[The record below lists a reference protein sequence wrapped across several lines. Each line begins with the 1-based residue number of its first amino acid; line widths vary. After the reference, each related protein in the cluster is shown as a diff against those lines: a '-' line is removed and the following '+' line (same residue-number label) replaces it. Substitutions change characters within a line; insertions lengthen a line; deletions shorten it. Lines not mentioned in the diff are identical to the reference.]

1 MHTKVTL
8 SAAFACATRL
18 GIRKL
23 LALAWAL
30 LIGTHAWAATEFL
43 PPEQAFVASASATPD
58 GVAWSW
64 QIAPGYHL
72 YRDKL
77 SIQPESGP
85 LDWPSKLALPP
96 SLAKF
101 DANFGKEVQMYE
113 GTLTVPV
120 QTAKG
125 AAEVFVRTRWQGCA
139 DAGLCYPPAEQ
150 LWRVRLKAFGASA
163 DDISAVDE
171 LPAGVQAWV
180 AAPTALAASVAP
192 APAAPQA
199 GGADDKFTRF
209 LSGGNLLTTL
219 AAFALAGF
227 LLSLTPCV
235 LPMIPILSSIIVGQ
249 AQPVSRRRGVTLAA
263 SYTVGMAVVYAAF
276 GVAAGLAGEGLAAA
290 LQNAWVLGGF
300 AFMLVLF
307 SLSMFGWYELQ
318 MPSFIQNS
326 ASGWSNRFSG
336 GSLGSVFCMGGVSA
350 LVCGPC
356 VAAPLAGALVY
367 ISQTGDVWLGG
378 TALFVMALSMGG
390 PLLLVGASAGHL
402 LPKAGN
408 WMVKVKQVFG
418 MMLLGVAI
426 WMVSPVLSIQLHML
440 AWGLWLLLAAIGL
453 GAFGHAHAPQPLVAR
468 WVGVVALAL
477 GAMELVGAAS
487 AGQSVLQP
495 LSHFKGSAA
504 AGAVAAQERGLQFE
518 RIDSAAALDAA
529 VADAARQGQRVMLDF
544 YADWCVACKEFEL
557 NTFSNDRV
565 IQQLKGVRLLQADVT
580 LNTPADKELL
590 KRFALFGPPGIV
602 FYGPT
607 GTVSGKVVGYEPADE
622 FLTSLGRVWP
632 TTTLAMQ

>member
-1 MHTKVTL
+1 MFHRPL
-8 SAAFACATRL
+8 PSLWFALRS
-18 GIRKL
+18 L
-23 LALAWAL
+23 LALWTAL
-30 LIGTHAWAATEFL
+30 TMAAQAWAAEDFL
-43 PPEQAFVASASATPD
+43 PPEQAFAVSASTTPN
-58 GVAWSW
+58 GMSW
-64 QIAPGYHL
+64 TWDIAPGYHL

-77 SIQPESGP
+77 SLQPESGP
-85 LDWPSKLALPP
+85 MDWPATLALPP
-96 SLAKF
+96 ATAKF
-101 DANFGKEVQMYE
+101 DSNLGKEVQMYE
-113 GTLTVPV
+113 GRLVVPV
-120 QTAKG
+120 QAKSG
-125 AAEVFVRTRWQGCA
+125 SPEVFVRTRWQGCA
-139 DAGLCYPPAEQ
+139 DAGLCYPPADQ
-150 LWRVRLKAFGASA
+150 LWRVRLRAWGASA

-171 LPAGVQAWV
+171 LPAGTTPWV
-180 AAPTALAASVAP
+180 AS
-192 APAAPQA
+192 A
-199 GGADDKFTRF
+199 GGADDQFTRF

-249 AQPVSRRRGVTLAA
+249 AQPVSRRRGLALAA
-263 SYTVGMAVVYAAF
+263 SYTVGMAVVYSAF

-300 AFMLVLF
+300 ALMLALF

-378 TALFVMALSMGG
+378 SALFVMALSMGG

-408 WMVKVKQVFG
+408 WMIKVKQVFG

-426 WMVSPVLSIQLHML
+426 WMVSPVLSTPVHML
-440 AWGLWLLLAAIGL
+440 AWALWLLLAALGL
-453 GAFGHAHAPQPLVAR
+453 GAFGHAPGSPTPQPLLTR

-477 GAMELVGAAS
+477 GTLELVGAAS

-495 LSHFKGSAA
+495 LAHLKG
-504 AGAVAAQERGLQFE
+504 GAVASGGAASVQGLQFE
-518 RIDSAAALDAA
+518 RVNSTAALDAA
-529 VADAARQGQRVMLDF
+529 VAQAAAQGQRVMLDF
-544 YADWCVACKEFEL
+544 YADWCVACKEFEH
-557 NTFSNDRV
+557 NTFNHTQVVER
-565 IQQLKGVRLLQADVT
+565 LKGVRLLQADVT
-580 LNTPADKELL
+580 RNTPDDKALL

-602 FYGPT
+602 FFDAAAIP
-607 GTVSGKVVGYEPADE
+607 SGKVVGYEAADD
-622 FLTSLGRVWP
+622 FLRSLDRVWSV
-632 TTTLAMQ
+632 ARK

>member
-1 MHTKVTL
+1 MNRHFLPPRPVV
-8 SAAFACATRL
+8 SHW
-18 GIRKL
+18 L
-23 LALAWAL
+23 LAFLFTVLAWSQ
-30 LIGTHAWAATEFL
+30 AWASDTFL
-43 PPEQAFVASASATPD
+43 PPEEAFVATAAPTPT

-64 QIAPGYHL
+64 RIAPGYHL
-72 YRDKL
+72 YRDSL
-77 SIQPESGP
+77 SLQPESGRVA
-85 LDWPSKLALPP
+85 WPQPLALPP
-96 SLAKF
+96 GIETF
-101 DANFGKEVQMYE
+101 DANKGKTVQMYE

-120 QTAKG
+120 AATAQDP
-125 AAEVFVRTRWQGCA
+125 EVFVRTRWQGCA

-150 LWRVRLKAFGASA
+150 LWRVRLKAWGATA
-163 DDISAVDE
+163 DDITPVDA
-171 LPAGVQAWV
+171 LPPGAQPH
-180 AAPTALAASVAP
+180 APLATATPV
-192 APAAPQA
+192 
-199 GGADDKFTRF
+199 GGADDQFTRF

-249 AQPVSRRRGVTLAA
+249 AQPVSRRRGLALAA
-263 SYTVGMAVVYAAF
+263 SYTVGMAVVYSAF

-300 AFMLVLF
+300 ALLLAGFA
-307 SLSMFGWYELQ
+307 LSMFGWYELQ
-318 MPSFIQNS
+318 MPSFIQNK

-378 TALFVMALSMGG
+378 SALFVMALSMGG

-408 WMVKVKQVFG
+408 WMEKVKQVFG

-426 WMVSPVLSIQLHML
+426 WMVSPVISVQMHML
-440 AWGLWLLLAAIGL
+440 AWALWLLLAALGL
-453 GAFGHAHAPQPLVAR
+453 GALGHGHHDHATKRPPLVAR

-477 GAMELVGAAS
+477 GTLELVGAAS

-495 LSHFKGSAA
+495 LAHLKGSA
-504 AGAVAAQERGLQFE
+504 VASATPTAPSGLVFE
-518 RIDSAAALDAA
+518 RVDSSAALDAA
-529 VADAARQGQRVMLDF
+529 VAQAAAQGQRVMLDF
-544 YADWCVACKEFEL
+544 YADWCVACKEFEH
-557 NTFSNDRV
+557 NTFSDGRV
-565 IQQLKGVRLLQADVT
+565 VQQLAGVRLLQADVT
-580 LNTPADKELL
+580 RNTADDKQLL

-602 FYGPT
+602 FFDPA
-607 GTVSGKVVGYEPADE
+607 GTPSGKVVGYEPAPAFID
-622 FLTSLGRVWP
+622 SVRRVWP
-632 TTTLAMQ
+632 DTAPREVASR

>member
-1 MHTKVTL
+1 MLQRIVSTL
-8 SAAFACATRL
+8 SLALRGLIAFCIAFAA
-18 GIRKL
+18 GVP
-23 LALAWAL
+23 AWA
-30 LIGTHAWAATEFL
+30 GDAFL
-43 PPEQAFVASASATPD
+43 APEQAFAVSATATAQ
-58 GVAWSW
+58 GMSWTW

-77 SIQPESGP
+77 ALQPESGAV
-85 LDWPSKLALPP
+85 DWPSTLVLPP
-96 SLAKF
+96 SITKF
-101 DANFGKEVQMYE
+101 DSNLGKDVQMYE
-113 GTLTVPV
+113 GRLVVAV
-120 QTAKG
+120 Q
-125 AAEVFVRTRWQGCA
+125 AASGSPEVFVRTRWQGCA

-150 LWRVRLKAFGASA
+150 LWRVRLQAWGASA

-171 LPAGVQAWV
+171 LPAGSPPWAASAQTATPSV
-180 AAPTALAASVAP
+180 AATAATTASAA
-192 APAAPQA
+192 QA
-199 GGADDKFTRF
+199 GGADDQFTRF

-249 AQPVSRRRGVTLAA
+249 AQPVSRRRGLALA
-263 SYTVGMAVVYAAF
+263 GSYTVGMAVVYSAF

-300 AFMLVLF
+300 ALMLVVF

-378 TALFVMALSMGG
+378 AALFVMALCMGG

-426 WMVSPVLSIQLHML
+426 WMVSPVLSAPLHML
-440 AWGLWLLLAAIGL
+440 AWGVWLLLAALGL
-453 GAFGHAHAPQPLVAR
+453 GALGHAPGGHAPQPLLAR

-477 GAMELVGAAS
+477 GALELVGAAS

-495 LSHFKGSAA
+495 LAHLKGSAVASGA
-504 AGAVAAQERGLQFE
+504 ASPTQGLQFE
-518 RIDSAAALDAA
+518 RVNSAAALDAA
-529 VADAARQGQRVMLDF
+529 VAQAAAQGQRVMLDF
-544 YADWCVACKEFEL
+544 YADWCVACKELEH
-557 NTFSNDRV
+557 NTFNHTQVVAR
-565 IQQLKGVRLLQADVT
+565 LKGVRLLQADVT
-580 LNTPADKELL
+580 RNTPDDKALL
-590 KRFALFGPPGIV
+590 KRFALFGPPGMV
-602 FYGPT
+602 FFDAAAIP
-607 GTVSGKVVGYEPADE
+607 SGKVVGYEAADD
-622 FLTSLGRVWP
+622 FLLSLDRVWSV
-632 TTTLAMQ
+632 ARR